1 MKCLLLITLLTAT
14 SSFGVIAA
22 ATPHSSF
29 ALSAVQCPVSAFCF
43 SAHLPLASTIP
54 GPTNSSAA
62 DKVSGRDHLDE
73 MARLKGAS
81 TERSQASFIDLVLIP
96 SSIILALILLVRR
109 SIFI

>member
-1 MKCLLLITLLTAT
+1 
-14 SSFGVIAA
+14 
-22 ATPHSSF
+22 
-29 ALSAVQCPVSAFCF
+29 
-43 SAHLPLASTIP
+43 
-54 GPTNSSAA
+54 
-62 DKVSGRDHLDE
+62 